1 MLLRS
6 GYIKTVVLCW
16 EVIMVVYVLTCEE
29 KMDYTKEIVGTYS
42 SVELA
47 IKKKEKLI
55 QNLPYAYGVTC
66 NWNIEKTTV
75 DE

>member
-1 MLLRS
+1 MIV
-6 GYIKTVVLCW
+6 YI
-16 EVIMVVYVLTCEE
+16 LTCEE
-29 KMDYTKEIVGTYS
+29 KMDCVKEIVGAYS

-55 QNLPYAYGVTC
+55 QTFPYAYGVAC
-66 NWNIEKTTV
+66 NWNIEKVVV